1 MLRTVVC
8 LAARNLAR
16 TSTASRFAASPKP
29 INDVGALTRSFSTL
43 LRIGNAST
51 GSQRTPFTVTAQSG
65 PSILN
70 SITTPVPIQLQRQPV
85 RTVIKFSMRSGKRK
99 SVKPVI
105 KRFKRLDWGGWIRTK
120 AGRHKHMWKKSAER
134 KRRLRQ
140 HVLVNSQQATLL
152 DSMVTKYW
160 KRPRFYINDPYTPY
174 HTREEFRET
183 RRKPVKY

>member
-1 MLRTVVC
+1 MLRAIVC
-8 LAARNLAR
+8 IAARNLTR
-16 TSTASRFAASPKP
+16 PSCVSRLAATPKP
-29 INDVGALTRSFSTL
+29 IDSLSDLTRSFSTL
-43 LRIGNAST
+43 LRIGNAP
-51 GSQRTPFTVTAQSG
+51 GQLRTPFTVTAQNPK
-65 PSILN
+65 PSISN
-70 SITTPVPIQLQRQPV
+70 PVAVQLPQPN

-99 SVKPVI
+99 SVKPVM

-120 AGRHKHMWKKSAER
+120 AGRHKHMWKKSAGR

-152 DSMVTKYW
+152 DKMVTKYW
-160 KRPRFYINDPYTPY
+160 KRPRHYINDPYTPY

>member
-1 MLRTVVC
+1 MFRTVAC
-8 LAARNLAR
+8 LAVRNLTR
-16 TSTASRFAASPKP
+16 PSCIRRLAATPKP
-29 INDVGALTRSFSTL
+29 IDQLGDLTRSFSTL
-43 LRIGNAST
+43 LRIGNDS
-51 GSQRTPFTVTAQSG
+51 GQLRTPFTVTAQQSC
-65 PSILN
+65 ILN
-70 SITTPVPIQLQRQPV
+70 SVPSPATAPLQQAPV

-120 AGRHKHMWKKSAER
+120 AGRHKHMWKKSAAR

-152 DSMVTKYW
+152 DKMVTKYW

-183 RRKPVKY
+183 RRKPMKY